1 MKEQIESKLE
11 ALEENKTKVVE
22 QIRRGQELVQKG
34 QADLN
39 AILGAIQVCEQ
50 LKTERNSLSDEAIE
64 KLETKILAKEKEF

>member
-50 LKTERNSLSDEAIE
+50 LNTEND
-64 KLETKILAKEKEF
+64 TKDVKKPDKKKDDGDGKN